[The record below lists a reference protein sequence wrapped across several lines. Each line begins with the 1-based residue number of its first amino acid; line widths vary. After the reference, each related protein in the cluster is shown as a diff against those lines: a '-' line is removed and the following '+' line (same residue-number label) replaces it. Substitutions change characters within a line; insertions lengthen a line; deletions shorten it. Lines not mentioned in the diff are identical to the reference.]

1 MRLVIVIV
9 FFGFSLISNSQ
20 NSKEFEKLI
29 VEGNIAL
36 KNGELKK
43 AEEIYLKVL
52 QKDSKNTD
60 VLYNLALVE
69 FHLEN
74 RAVACGLLQKS
85 YKLKDKGAGKL
96 IKEYCGDIF
105 YNDFMFYEDVE
116 VGLKF
121 RTRGREYDL
130 IKEGSIHPILVNQLS
145 QKIYGSEEFVDF
157 DGGKVRVSLL
167 VDKYGAVKSRVTGGF
182 ENVLTK
188 TGKEARM
195 EVINKVFQEEI
206 DFIPCQYQGKPVG
219 MWSPVVFV
227 FNLRESGYPFN

>member
-74 RAVACGLLQKS
+74 RAVLAGY
-85 YKLKDKGAGKL
+85 YK
-96 IKEYCGDIF
+96 
-105 YNDFMFYEDVE
+105 N
-116 VGLKF
+116 
-121 RTRGREYDL
+121 R
-130 IKEGSIHPILVNQLS
+130 
-145 QKIYGSEEFVDF
+145 
-157 DGGKVRVSLL
+157 
-167 VDKYGAVKSRVTGGF
+167 
-182 ENVLTK
+182 
-188 TGKEARM
+188 
-195 EVINKVFQEEI
+195 IN
-206 DFIPCQYQGKPVG
+206 
-219 MWSPVVFV
+219 
-227 FNLRESGYPFN
+227 